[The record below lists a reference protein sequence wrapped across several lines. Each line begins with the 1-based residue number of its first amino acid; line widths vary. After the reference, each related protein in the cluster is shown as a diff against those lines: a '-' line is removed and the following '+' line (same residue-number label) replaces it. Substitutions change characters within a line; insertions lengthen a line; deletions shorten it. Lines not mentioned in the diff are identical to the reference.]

1 MKKSIAQKSRN
12 CRNCSERIYAGE
24 RCYTR
29 ESGNKTLTYCRFC
42 GEESMEREEPE
53 DRERLAERER
63 EKYAAYMAAGC
74 RHLYFEEN

>member
-1 MKKSIAQKSRN
+1 
-12 CRNCSERIYAGE
+12 
-24 RCYTR
+24 
-29 ESGNKTLTYCRFC
+29 
-42 GEESMEREEPE
+42 MEREEPE